1 MKNILVIED
10 TPAILEE
17 ICDILRMEGFV
28 VYEAENGKTGLE
40 LALKLKPSLI
50 ISDILMPEI
59 DGFKLLTEL
68 KNNNATKLIP
78 VILLTAKANKEA
90 VKIGLEMG
98 AGEYLIKPISADD
111 LIRTVIII
119 LKKQYQGKK
128 QLNMPH
134 HEKKEDFNH

>member
-17 ICDILRMEGFV
+17 ICDILRMEGFE
-28 VYEAENGKTGLE
+28 VYEAVNGKTGLE

-68 KNNNATKLIP
+68 KNNCVTNQIP
-78 VILLTAKANKEA
+78 VVLLTAKANKEA

-98 AGEYLIKPISADD
+98 AGEYLIKPVSPDD
-111 LIRTVIII
+111 LIRTVNYNI
-119 LKKQYQGKK
+119 KKNFLNKK
-128 QLNMPH
+128 NLT
-134 HEKKEDFNH
+134 